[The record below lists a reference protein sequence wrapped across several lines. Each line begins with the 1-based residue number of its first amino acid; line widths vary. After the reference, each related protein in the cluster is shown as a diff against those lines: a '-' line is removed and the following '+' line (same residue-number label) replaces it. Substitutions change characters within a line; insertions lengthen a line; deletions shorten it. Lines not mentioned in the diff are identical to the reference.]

1 MVMLIINIGEEDSRA
16 VTDKFKDLSARY
28 YQFGTNLNISPGE
41 LDGIRNEI
49 SIHDLLQEVV
59 LEFLRSPREKYKPTW
74 RTIVDAV
81 FDINPAL
88 AKEIAEHHPGRFML
102 LCLLLILPCHT
113 CSHTSTHYILDLILL
128 QMCCLCICMTCL
140 YVQVYTHER

>member
-1 MVMLIINIGEEDSRA
+1 M
-16 VTDKFKDLSARY
+16 TDRLNGISARY

-49 SIHDLLQEVV
+49 SIHDLLQQVV
-59 LEFLRSPREKYKPTW
+59 LEFLRSPREEFKPTW

-88 AKEIAEHHPGRFML
+88 AKEIAEQHPGRFMS
-102 LCLLLILPCHT
+102 LCLHVSLSHT
-113 CSHTSTHYILDLILL
+113 CRSLDM
-128 QMCCLCICMTCL
+128 QS
-140 YVQVYTHER
+140 

>member
-1 MVMLIINIGEEDSRA
+1 MEGDLNA
-16 VTDKFKDLSARY
+16 VTDQFNSISSKY

-59 LEFLRSPREKYKPTW
+59 LEFLRSPREKFKPTW

-88 AKEIAEHHPGRFML
+88 AKEIAEKHPGKFIIL
-102 LCLLLILPCHT
+102 LWL
-113 CSHTSTHYILDLILL
+113 HTSLSPSLVIIDAYNNILDLILH
-128 QMCCLCICMTCL
+128 
-140 YVQVYTHER
+140 YV